1 MHDSRS
7 FLQLFSRNLGGKWS
21 EQTFQSDGRYLTDIF
36 CHDQTICRLVLMS
49 ELLNA
54 GWQGGQKYEEFRVV
68 DFALCIL

>member
-7 FLQLFSRNLGGKWS
+7 FLQLFSLNLEEKWS
-21 EQTFQSDGRYLTDIF
+21 EQTFQSDERYLADIF
-36 CHDQTICRLVLMS
+36 CHDQTISWLVFIS

-54 GWQGGQKYEEFRVV
+54 GWQSGQKYEEFRVV